1 MTNAGVTIITVPSL
15 ETCAVSARVASQ
27 LHTLTE
33 PHDIALTSLM
43 YFPDLVNCFRNA
55 ELTSRRQLFFVLGQ
69 TFRVWRVCLFL
80 GERATSRQKDETQT
94 DGGYRYD
101 VHRQFPCT
109 YQDYVL
115 HETFLRSFFN
125 GGFPLRTT
133 AAPLSPMSRRRSRA
147 VLPNF
152 E

>member
-1 MTNAGVTIITVPSL
+1 MTNAGVAIIPVPSL
-15 ETCAVSARVASQ
+15 ETYAVSAWVASQ
-27 LHTLTE
+27 LHTRTE
-33 PHDIALTSLM
+33 PHDIALTGLM
-43 YFPDLVNCFRNA
+43 CFPDLFNYFRNA
-55 ELTSRRQLFFVLGQ
+55 EPTTRRQLFFVLGQ
-69 TFRVWRVCLFL
+69 TFRVFRVCLFL
-80 GERATSRQKDETQT
+80 GERTTSRQKDETQT

-125 GGFPLRTT
+125 NRFPLRTT
-133 AAPLSPMSRRRSRA
+133 AARSSPMSRRRSRA
-147 VLPNF
+147 ILPNF